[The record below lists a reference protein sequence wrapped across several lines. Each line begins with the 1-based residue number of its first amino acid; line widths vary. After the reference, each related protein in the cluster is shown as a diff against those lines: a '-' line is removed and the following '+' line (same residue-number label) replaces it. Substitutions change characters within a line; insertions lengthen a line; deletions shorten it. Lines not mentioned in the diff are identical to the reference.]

1 MKGIASFT
9 DPVVRKFIKRANKGG
24 RVIAKRQQFRTQN
37 IKQIMEIYGCETL
50 DQLVNAKLT
59 PEQQ

>member
-24 RVIAKRQQFRTQN
+24 RVIAKRQ
-37 IKQIMEIYGCETL
+37 
-50 DQLVNAKLT
+50 
-59 PEQQ
+59 